1 MSVTSE
7 LLCVKQVFPELV
19 AQVHIYF
26 FKSAFAVNEVVEVL
40 IDKSP
45 FLVMLAELL
54 PVILQK
60 VRFVLAF
67 VEEIVPFIY
76 DGFESPAP
84 DCFGLFRHGSVEVA
98 FTLVLWIG
106 IDVNVQSF
114 MADGLH
120 CFLIP
125 VARIIIKVER

>member
-1 MSVTSE
+1 M
-7 LLCVKQVFPELV
+7 
-19 AQVHIYF
+19 
-26 FKSAFAVNEVVEVL
+26 NEVVEVL

-45 FLVMLAELL
+45 FLVMLAELF
-54 PVILQK
+54 PVILQE
-60 VRFVLAF
+60 VRFVLAL
-67 VEEIVPFIY
+67 VEEIISFIY
-76 DGFESPAP
+76 DGFEPPTS
-84 DCFGLFRHGSVEVA
+84 DCFSLFRHGSVEVA
-98 FTLVLWIG
+98 FTLVLGIG